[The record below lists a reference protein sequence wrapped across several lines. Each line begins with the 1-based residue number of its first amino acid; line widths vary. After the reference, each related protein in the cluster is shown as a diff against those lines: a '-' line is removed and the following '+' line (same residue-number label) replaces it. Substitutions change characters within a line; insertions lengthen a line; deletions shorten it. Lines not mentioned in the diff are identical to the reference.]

1 MTVVSMC
8 HISLGRVVRRPTFGL
23 AGCTRS
29 RGRRQPFCR
38 TRRYQVE
45 GEAQTLPPR
54 VLSRET
60 EHQLSNLTPHC
71 RATTNRMR
79 AGPPLRDQAPMPA
92 KEGRRCDNEGRPA
105 RARQK
110 SAGSGREKPVKSCYR
125 RTPGLA
131 PKDGQFVPQHVCVG
145 RVKPW
150 VVTQRSIAGI
160 LSPPNDVED
169 KKRNNN
175 HKEHAK
181 PARIGQRQ
189 CHPLAPCPA
198 LRKHHWCL
206 CFSIHHANANPKA
219 SKN

>member
-1 MTVVSMC
+1 MSAPS
-8 HISLGRVVRRPTFGL
+8 SLRPRYRRP
-23 AGCTRS
+23 S
-29 RGRRQPFCR
+29 PRRKS
-38 TRRYQVE
+38 V
-45 GEAQTLPPR
+45 GSPPR
-54 VLSRET
+54 VLSRERST
-60 EHQLSNLTPHC
+60 NSRISRRIAGRP
-71 RATTNRMR
+71 TNRMR

-110 SAGSGREKPVKSCYR
+110 SAGSGQEKPVKSCYR

-131 PKDGQFVPQHVCVG
+131 PKDGQFVPQQVCVG

-175 HKEHAK
+175 DKEHAK

-198 LRKHHWCL
+198 LRKHHWYL